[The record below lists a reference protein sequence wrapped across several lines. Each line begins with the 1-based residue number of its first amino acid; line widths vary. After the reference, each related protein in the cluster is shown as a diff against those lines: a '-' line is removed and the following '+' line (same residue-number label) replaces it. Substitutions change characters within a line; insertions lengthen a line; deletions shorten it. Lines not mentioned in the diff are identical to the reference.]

1 MLVVFFGL
9 WVAPASILGGP
20 GQVLEPSKPNSSR
33 IFGVRKH
40 APQKCSSCNKII
52 VFAMFYRLRNMSH
65 AATKRVFCI
74 AFEAFLDMVQWLLPK
89 IPAGLPFLLFITTL
103 KRGGTC
109 AAHPPPPAG
118 SPGVSNRRSQFS
130 KSIPEKHSQ
139 DFRPRIHANL
149 PSPYPFSFPPGPHR
163 PPHDRKNQ
171 EEFFLLAFFSIFGP
185 SELHSKF
192 CIEKMQKKVRKSRIL
207 ASPSPPQT
215 LPKCFQNRGPKKHAI
230 FRRFLLDFFFVLF
243 TLIS

>member
-1 MLVVFFGL
+1 
-9 WVAPASILGGP
+9 
-20 GQVLEPSKPNSSR
+20 
-33 IFGVRKH
+33 
-40 APQKCSSCNKII
+40 
-52 VFAMFYRLRNMSH
+52 MSH

-74 AFEAFLDMVQWLLPK
+74 AFETFLDMVQWWLPK
-89 IPAGLPFLLFITTL
+89 IPAGLHCLLFITTL

-118 SPGVSNRRSQFS
+118 SPGVSDRRSQFS

-171 EEFFLLAFFSIFGP
+171 EEFFLLAFFSIFG
-185 SELHSKF
+185 SSKLHSKF
-192 CIEKMQKKVRKSRIL
+192 CIEKIQKKVRKSRIL
-207 ASPSPPQT
+207 ASPNPPQT
-215 LPKCFQNRGPKKHAI
+215 FPKCFQNRGPKKHAI
-230 FRRFLLDFFFVLF
+230 FRRFVLDFFFF
-243 TLIS
+243 TLISWKLAFRLDGSTIFKVFAPTMFSQFSCIFGSKTIQKPFQNQVWSLEKWIPKTVCFFISIF